1 MTNEKQNEV
10 SESKEIPHEINSVS
24 DLSQILQTL
33 GEPEKGPTRFFRGH
47 GDEGWQMLPSIYRAK
62 HLIENEDKIIK
73 DALTYCPDDFSP
85 SDTLFEK
92 LVKLQHYGY
101 STRLLDLTTN
111 ALVALYFAAWNEQHH
126 NKYGELM
133 ILDIPDE
140 QIKYGDSDTVSIL
153 AAISLQP
160 KPFDLREL
168 KSKVAEEA
176 KIETEIRGLDE
187 INKILVQEIAKKLLC
202 KQNNEVEKLFHNS
215 SKGSRNL
222 VNYHDVFLSLFNKSE
237 DIISM
242 LHIIHTD
249 KPSFRPV
256 INSDDLQR
264 VLCVRAKLNNQRI
277 SRQQGCFLL
286 FGIKDNKTEAA
297 AIPTEWHPSALKNQ
311 KILVKADSKSTIRQ
325 ELESFG
331 ISKRTLFPELEAQ
344 AKEIMDYYKGQK

>member
-1 MTNEKQNEV
+1 METNE
-10 SESKEIPHEINSVS
+10 INNVS
-24 DLSQILQTL
+24 DLSRILKDL
-33 GEPEKGPTRFFRGH
+33 REPKKGHTRFFRGH
-47 GDEGWQMLPSIYRAK
+47 GDADWQMLPGIYRAK

-73 DALTYCPDDFSP
+73 DALTYCPDDFAP

-344 AKEIMDYYKGQK
+344 ATEIMDYYKGQK

>member
-1 MTNEKQNEV
+1 MTDKKQNEV

-33 GEPEKGPTRFFRGH
+33 GEPEKGHTRFFRGH
-47 GDEGWQMLPSIYRAK
+47 GDEGWQMLPSIYRETS
-62 HLIENEDKIIK
+62 LIENEDKIIK
-73 DALTYCPDDFSP
+73 DALTYCPDDFLP

>member
-10 SESKEIPHEINSVS
+10 SENKEIPHEINSVS
-24 DLSQILQTL
+24 DLSKILQTL
-33 GEPEKGPTRFFRGH
+33 GEPEKGHTRFFRGH
-47 GDEGWQMLPSIYRAK
+47 GDEGWQMLPSIYRETS
-62 HLIENEDKIIK
+62 LIENEDKIIK
-73 DALTYCPDDFSP
+73 DALTYCPDDFLP